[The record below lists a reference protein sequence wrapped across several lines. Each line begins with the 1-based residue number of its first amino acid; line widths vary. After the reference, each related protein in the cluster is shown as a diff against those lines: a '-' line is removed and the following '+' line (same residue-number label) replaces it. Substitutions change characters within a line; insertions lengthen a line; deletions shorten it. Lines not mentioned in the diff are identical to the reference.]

1 MRARLKRRSK
11 LWRWDIRVDLRWVAG
26 ALAAAGYRGGDPGA
40 GVIEGVSIDTRAGCE
55 HRLFVALKGEN
66 ADGHDYL
73 RDAVEKGAAA
83 LLVSSGRKAD
93 AVKLAGGTV
102 VFAVADTLAGLQALA
117 AAYRGLVNPRVI
129 AITGSTG
136 KTGTKDLVAAVIAR
150 RFRVHATPG
159 NLNNHIGLPLTILGM
174 AGSEEICVTELGANH
189 KKEIKTLA
197 GIARPDIG
205 VVTNIGPAHLEFF
218 GSLKG
223 VAAAKA
229 ELLEALPSGGT
240 AVLPA
245 DDEFIEFLKERTK
258 ARTVTFGFS
267 EDADRRITNLEKREG
282 CGYRFRVGDIPL
294 EVARHGKHH
303 VLNATAA
310 AVVGLELGV
319 PPEEIASAIL
329 DAKVNPGRG
338 ALIDLG
344 GILFFDDSYNS
355 NPASLR
361 AAVEAFLEIPAVG
374 KRWLV
379 LGDMLELG
387 DMSEDLHRE
396 AGVFCGRAK
405 VDGILTI
412 GAETVELNR
421 AAAGE
426 RKSPE
431 HITHFLD
438 VDALA
443 RYLNDL
449 VAPGDAVLVKGSRGM
464 HMEKIIDTVEK
475 ARGAARRRV
484 D

>member
-1 MRARLKRRSK
+1 
-11 LWRWDIRVDLRWVAG
+11 LRWVAG
-26 ALAAAGYRGGDPGA
+26 ALAAAGYRGGDPGT
-40 GVIEGVSIDTRAGCE
+40 GVIEGVSIDTRVGCE

-73 RDAVEKGAAA
+73 REAVGKGAAA
-83 LLVSSGRKAD
+83 LLVSSGRRAE
-93 AVKLAGGTV
+93 AEKLATGLA
-102 VFAVADTLAGLQALA
+102 VFDVADTLRGLQALA
-117 AAYRGLVNPRVI
+117 AAFRALVNPRVI

-136 KTGTKDLVAAVIAR
+136 KTGTKDLVAAIVAR
-150 RFRVHATPG
+150 RFRVHSTPG

-174 AGSEEICVTELGANH
+174 GGSEEICVAELGANH

-197 GIARPDIG
+197 AILRPDIG

-229 ELLEALPSGGT
+229 ELLEALPPGGA

-245 DDEFIEFLKERTK
+245 DDDFIEFLKERTK
-258 ARTVTFGFS
+258 ARTITFGFS
-267 EDADRRITNLEKREG
+267 EGADRRITNLERREG
-282 CGYRFRVGDIPL
+282 GGYRFRVGDVPL
-294 EVARHGKHH
+294 EIARHGKHH
-303 VLNATAA
+303 VLNAAAAA
-310 AVVGLELGV
+310 AVGLDLGV
-319 PPEEIASAIL
+319 APEDIASAVL
-329 DAKVNPGRG
+329 AAKTDSGRG
-338 ALIDLG
+338 TLVDLA

-361 AAVEAFLEIPAVG
+361 AAVEAFLELPVAG
-374 KRWLV
+374 KRWLA

-387 DMSEDLHRE
+387 AASEDLHRE
-396 AGVFCGRAK
+396 IGVFCGRAK

-421 AAAGE
+421 AAAE
-426 RKSPE
+426 QRKSPE

-449 VAPGDAVLVKGSRGM
+449 VAPGDAVLVKGSRAM
-464 HMEKIIDTVEK
+464 RMERIIE
-475 ARGAARRRV
+475 AIERSRGVSRRRV

>member
-1 MRARLKRRSK
+1 MRPKRRSEP
-11 LWRWDIRVDLRWVAG
+11 WRWDIRVDLRWVAG

-40 GVIEGVSIDTRAGCE
+40 GVIEGVSIDTRAGCG
-55 HRLFVALKGEN
+55 HRLFVALKGDS

-93 AVKLAGGTV
+93 AAKLAGAAAVFDVSDTV
-102 VFAVADTLAGLQALA
+102 RGLQALA
-117 AAYRGLVNPRVI
+117 AAYRALVNPRVI
-129 AITGSTG
+129 AITGSAG
-136 KTGTKDLVAAVIAR
+136 KTGTKDFVAAILAR
-150 RFRVHATPG
+150 RYCVHATPG

-174 AGSEEICVTELGANH
+174 EGSEEICVTEMGANH
-189 KKEIKTLA
+189 KKEIKALA

-229 ELLEALPSGGT
+229 ELLEALPSEGI

-267 EDADRRITNLEKREG
+267 ENADRRITNLEKREG
-282 CGYRFRVGDIPL
+282 GGYCFRVGDISL
-294 EVARHGKHH
+294 EIARHGRHH
-303 VLNATAA
+303 VLNAAAA
-310 AVVGLELGV
+310 AVVGLDLGV
-319 PPEEIASAIL
+319 PPEEIASAVL

-338 ALIDLG
+338 VLIHIG

-361 AAVEAFLEIPAVG
+361 AAVEAFLEIPVEG
-374 KRWLV
+374 RRWLV

-387 DMSEDLHRE
+387 VMSEDLHRE

-405 VDGILTI
+405 VDGIFTI

-438 VDALA
+438 VAALA

-464 HMEKIIDTVEK
+464 HMEKIIEAIEK
-475 ARGAARRRV
+475 ACGAAPRRV